1 MTKSIYDQLNASGT
15 LAKSRFVETF
25 SGDVLDTDR
34 WGNEVTHGSMS
45 FGMSDEIDGGFKAT
59 TGGAD
64 SNSGTI
70 NFNNIRHFSATGA
83 VMISVWKKDINLCAG
98 VTGFKNATGALY
110 PTSQCAYVRNGST
123 SSYVE
128 LLSGAGTVTSQTDST
143 TATSEAFHNYKIE
156 LSTSN
161 VKLTYDG
168 VLIVTK
174 NDHKPSSALQPFT
187 GIQKRSGAGTAILNN
202 KYMECYNT

>member
-15 LAKSRFVETF
+15 VAKQRVVENF
-25 SGDVLDTDR
+25 SGDALDTDR
-34 WGNEVTHGSMS
+34 WNTTNVNGSNTFAMADS
-45 FGMSDEIDGGFKAT
+45 VDGGFQLT
-59 TGGAD
+59 TAGAD

-70 NFNNIRHFSATGA
+70 NFNNIRPFSATGA
-83 VMISVWKKDINLCAG
+83 VMISVWKKDIVNCAG
-98 VTGFKNATGALY
+98 VTGFKNATGAIY

-143 TATSEAFHNYKIE
+143 TATSETFHNYKIE

-168 VLIVTK
+168 ILIVTK
-174 NDHKPSSALQPFT
+174 DDHKPSSALQPFT

-202 KYMECYNT
+202 RYMEAYNT

>member
-1 MTKSIYDQLNASGT
+1 
-15 LAKSRFVETF
+15 
-25 SGDVLDTDR
+25 
-34 WGNEVTHGSMS
+34 
-45 FGMSDEIDGGFKAT
+45 
-59 TGGAD
+59 
-64 SNSGTI
+64 
-70 NFNNIRHFSATGA
+70 
-83 VMISVWKKDINLCAG
+83 MISVWKKNINLCAG

-128 LLSGAGTVTSQTDST
+128 LLSGAGTITSQTDST

-156 LSTSN
+156 LSTSD

-168 VLIVTK
+168 ILIVTK

-187 GIQKRSGAGTAILNN
+187 GIQKRSGAGVAILNN
-202 KYMECYNT
+202 RYMECYNT

>member
-15 LAKSRFVETF
+15 IAKQRVVETF
-25 SGDVLDTDR
+25 TGDALDTDR
-34 WGNEVTHGSMS
+34 WNTTNVNGSNTFAMADS
-45 FGMSDEIDGGFKAT
+45 VDGGFQLT
-59 TGGAD
+59 TAGAD

-83 VMISVWKKDINLCAG
+83 VMISVWKKDIVNCAG
-98 VTGFKNATGALY
+98 VTGFKNATGAIY

-128 LLSGAGTVTSQTDST
+128 LLSGAGSVTDSTDST
-143 TATSEAFHNYKIE
+143 TATSQAFHNYKIE
-156 LSTSN
+156 LSSD

-168 VLIVTK
+168 TLIITK
-174 NDHKPSSALQPFT
+174 SGVPSSALQPFT

-202 KYMECYNT
+202 RYMECYNT

>member
-1 MTKSIYDQLNASGT
+1 MTKSIYDQLNAGGT
-15 LAKSRFVETF
+15 VAKQRFVEDF
-25 SGDVLDTDR
+25 SGWQYDDDR
-34 WGNEVTHGSMS
+34 WGNEVTYGSTT
-45 FGMSDEIDGGFKAT
+45 FGMADTDEGGFTAT
-59 TGGAD
+59 TGGSD
-64 SNSGTI
+64 SDSGTI
-70 NFNNIRHFSATGA
+70 NFSNKRQYSPTGA
-83 VMISVWKKDINLCAG
+83 VMISVWKKNINLCAG

-128 LLSGAGTVTSQTDST
+128 LLSGAGTITSQTDST

-156 LSTSN
+156 LSTSD

-168 VLIVTK
+168 ILIVTK

-187 GIQKRSGAGTAILNN
+187 GIQKRSGAGVAILNN
-202 KYMECYNT
+202 RYMECYNT